1 MREQLETLNYQQL
14 LKVART
20 YNMSQSIPLPTNV
33 SKADLITAILKHAKD
48 VGQLLSVLASVRG
61 EEQKVKLPK
70 VKMPSGLS
78 PEEVAA
84 FERRKAR
91 AERRLDRAKLI
102 YEPLEGE
109 KMSKADEKAYKAR
122 VKKIKE
128 DYARLK

>member
-14 LKVART
+14 LKVARS

-61 EEQKVKLPK
+61 EQQKAAAFPK
-70 VKMPSGLS
+70 VKRTPDMSD
-78 PEEVAA
+78 EEFAA
-84 FERRKAR
+84 MERRKAR
-91 AERRLDRAKLI
+91 FERRLDRAKAI

-109 KMSKADEKAYKAR
+109 TMSKADEKAYKAR
-122 VKKIKE
+122 VKAIKA
-128 DYARLK
+128 DYKGK